1 MEPSLQLV
9 CLGDNLLLYSPGWP
23 RTQSPPASAG
33 MTGLCC
39 HAWLSSLLFR
49 VTVLDMPESVC
60 LTGARRAQHL
70 ALGGSWYQMVAPG
83 CEGEFQ
89 DLLGFAGWAYIH
101 PLGSGCV
108 NGDCSQL

>member
-70 ALGGSWYQMVAPG
+70 ALGVVGTRWWLWAVRVNSKTSWG
-83 CEGEFQ
+83 
-89 DLLGFAGWAYIH
+89 LLGGHTYTLLAQA
-101 PLGSGCV
+101 V
-108 NGDCSQL
+108 